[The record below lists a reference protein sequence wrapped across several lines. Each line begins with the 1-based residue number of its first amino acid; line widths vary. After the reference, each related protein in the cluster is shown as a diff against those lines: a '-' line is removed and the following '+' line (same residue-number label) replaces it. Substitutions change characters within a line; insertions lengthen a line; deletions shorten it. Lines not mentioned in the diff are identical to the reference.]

1 MADITAVIIIALLVV
16 GAVIALYMIKSV
28 LKAFF
33 LILLVAV
40 MLIVAA
46 SYFIYKDVNDL
57 SRNWPSSDK
66 LLLLESEGGA
76 EAAVHAALL
85 EETSAFVGDADF
97 SAIKAAYSRED
108 LKSVKGSSYK
118 VIIFNLETIADE
130 TESQEIRMAGAR
142 LMSKSDAVRLLKS
155 EDALQELAQISAE
168 QAAVIRLGDNLDS
181 SQTKSAVFSLML
193 TQLFME
199 KGGDIMVYILAEY
212 RDSRIMIYPETAVFR
227 LINFLPDFIIDKVV
241 NINQKEVDNDG
252 NTE

>member
-28 LKAFF
+28 FKAFF

-40 MLIVAA
+40 VLIVAA
-46 SYFIYKDVNDL
+46 SYFVYKDVNDL

-66 LLLLESEGGA
+66 LLLLESDGDA

-85 EETSAFVGDADF
+85 EDTSSFVGDADF
-97 SAIKAAYSRED
+97 SAIKAAYSEED

-130 TESQEIRMAGAR
+130 IESQDIRMAGAS
-142 LMSKSDAVRLLKS
+142 LMSKSDAVRLLNS
-155 EDALQELAQISAE
+155 EDALQELEAISAE
-168 QAAVIRLGDNLDS
+168 QARIIRLGDNLDS

-199 KGGDIMVYILAEY
+199 KGGDIMVYILSEY
-212 RDSRIMIYPETAVFR
+212 KEGRIMIYPETAVFR
-227 LINFLPDFIIDKVV
+227 LINFLPDFIIDKVI